1 MALSDNLDS
10 WWAAKSATA
19 KLNEVKAAAQNARSN
34 VQEFLSTC
42 AGWTQDEIAAIDPE
56 IVAVVTS
63 LRNKCQA
70 LVDALSA
77 DEKAFLDWRS

>member
-1 MALSDNLDS
+1 MALTDKLDA
-10 WWAAKSATA
+10 WWVAKSAAA

-34 VQEFLSTC
+34 VQEFLSAC
-42 AGWTQDEIAAIDPE
+42 AGWTPDEIAAIDPE
-56 IVAVVTS
+56 IVAVATT

-77 DEKAFLDWRS
+77 DEQAFLDWRP